1 MVIEIRIV
9 VALGTGSLSRM
20 TIRGTKEKFWGDE
33 YVLYLDLGGGYK
45 GMYIFQNSSNFM
57 LKMCAFYFTYIV
69 TQIFIKYKNL
79 QREKILQ
86 KTPCCRKK
94 SKFLNMI
101 WPIFNVLW
109 LIPYHSTLP
118 PTTCSVTCISK
129 NCYSLFSKPLNTM
142 LSLPRILFQFPIYH

>member
-79 QREKILQ
+79 QREKNPSEDPLLQ
-86 KTPCCRKK
+86 EK
-94 SKFLNMI
+94 
-101 WPIFNVLW
+101 V
-109 LIPYHSTLP
+109 
-118 PTTCSVTCISK
+118 
-129 NCYSLFSKPLNTM
+129 
-142 LSLPRILFQFPIYH
+142 